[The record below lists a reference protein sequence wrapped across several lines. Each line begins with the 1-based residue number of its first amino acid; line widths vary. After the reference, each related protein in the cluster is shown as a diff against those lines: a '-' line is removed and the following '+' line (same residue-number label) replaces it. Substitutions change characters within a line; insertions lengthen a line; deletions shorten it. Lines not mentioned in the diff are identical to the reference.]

1 MCSTCWA
8 GLPSGNGT
16 RVPQAVRHL
25 VSFSYFFHSCLWDI
39 TPYTGKQCPPHSCLP
54 SPYLEIR
61 SLQALPLT
69 LRTWGGAVPALREAA
84 QVCTGNVH
92 SSLCQRQQTR
102 KPPAPQNC
110 PCCDEA
116 HPEAAPPLRPD
127 ASDTGTA
134 VIPFPS
140 WPLSA
145 ANLDPPRPS
154 ICPSHHHRNRTPRLK
169 STSPS
174 RPFFW
179 PCKYVGRNSSLQAGG
194 SDCWL
199 RNQAKA
205 PARVGLAAW
214 VPEAV
219 TKAGFK

>member
-1 MCSTCWA
+1 MPQPLIPQKDNSEVCSTCWA

-116 HPEAAPPLRPD
+116 HPEAAPP
-127 ASDTGTA
+127 
-134 VIPFPS
+134 PS
-140 WPLSA
+140 AQMPL
-145 ANLDPPRPS
+145 
-154 ICPSHHHRNRTPRLK
+154 TQERL
-169 STSPS
+169 SSPS
-174 RPFFW
+174 
-179 PCKYVGRNSSLQAGG
+179 QAGPSQLQTLIRPG
-194 SDCWL
+194 LQSAHLITTGIEL
-199 RNQAKA
+199 R
-205 PARVGLAAW
+205 V
-214 VPEAV
+214 
-219 TKAGFK
+219 